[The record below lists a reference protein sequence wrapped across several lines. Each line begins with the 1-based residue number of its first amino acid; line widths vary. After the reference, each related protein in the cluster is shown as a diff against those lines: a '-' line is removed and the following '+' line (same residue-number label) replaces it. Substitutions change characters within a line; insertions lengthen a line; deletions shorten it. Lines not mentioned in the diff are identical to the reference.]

1 MATARRTWRC
11 WRSSGCPQLQR
22 ALEAYHAETPLADG
36 WEDRVPLHQLY
47 PLLVH
52 TCLFGAS
59 YGARAGSAARHYL

>member
-1 MATARRTWRC
+1 MAY
-11 WRSSGCPQLQR
+11 Q
-22 ALEAYHAETPLADG
+22 AETPLADG

-52 TCLFGAS
+52 TCIFGAS